1 MSVELPT
8 NESVTVDS
16 PKLNLSYLSFHP
28 PSLILT
34 SDEHEGKGEG
44 CEKNANAADGEH
56 EDNDD
61 GVDDAQSERLK
72 CWELNCQGHNYWEL
86 NCRGHNYRE
95 LNCLGHI
102 YREVN
107 CQLP

>member
-8 NESVTVDS
+8 NEPMMVDS
-16 PKLNLSYLSFHP
+16 QKLNLWYLSFHP
-28 PSLILT
+28 PNFILT
-34 SDEHEGKGEG
+34 SDEHEGEGEG
-44 CEKNANAADGEH
+44 SEKNENVDAADGDH

-61 GVDDAQSERLK
+61 DMDDAQSERLK
-72 CWELNCQGHNYWEL
+72 FW
-86 NCRGHNYRE
+86 E

-102 YREVN
+102 YRKVN

>member
-8 NESVTVDS
+8 NEPVTVDS
-16 PKLNLSYLSFHP
+16 RKLNLWYLSFHP
-28 PSLILT
+28 PNLILT
-34 SDEHEGKGEG
+34 SDEHEGEGEG
-44 CEKNANAADGEH
+44 SETNENADAADGEH

-61 GVDDAQSERLK
+61 DVDDAQSERLK
-72 CWELNCQGHNYWEL
+72 CWELICQGHNYW
-86 NCRGHNYRE
+86 E